1 MIQTAAGFLT
11 YFVIMAE
18 NGFLPHHLV
27 GLRLYWDSVS
37 INDLADS
44 YGQVNCV
51 DNIFLFLEEFTK
63 KLDNILIKFKPVSPI
78 L

>member
-11 YFVIMAE
+11 YLVIMAE

-27 GLRLYWDSVS
+27 GLRLYWDAVS

-44 YGQVNCV
+44 YGQVSIMP
-51 DNIFLFLEEFTK
+51 NIF
-63 KLDNILIKFKPVSPI
+63 DGVN
-78 L
+78 

>member
-44 YGQVNCV
+44 YGQVSIAST
-51 DNIFLFLEEFTK
+51 IFLFLEESTK
-63 KLDNILIKFKPVSPI
+63 KLDSILNQ
-78 L
+78 